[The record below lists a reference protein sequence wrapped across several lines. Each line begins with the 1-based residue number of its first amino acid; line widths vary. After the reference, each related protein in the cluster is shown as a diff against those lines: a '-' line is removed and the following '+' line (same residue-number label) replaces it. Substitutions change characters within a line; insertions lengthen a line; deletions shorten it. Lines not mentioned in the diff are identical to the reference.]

1 VATDEWA
8 LAHDASASCPF
19 ARTGCGSIGRRGA
32 RGQLGLSRPLV
43 SRPVPCDGPPGSPG
57 RTGAWESR
65 LETSGLKLIL
75 PLLGRLGHTAQG
87 ARTERAGRDVR
98 RQEEGAC
105 VEPPSGEVGCARQAG
120 PCLRHRRRL
129 RRGRGLRPHRRCVP
143 YPSPTFTRPASS
155 VAAIARSRIRPANWR
170 ALDGF
175 DG

>member
-1 VATDEWA
+1 MRRLAVPSRARVAGPSGGEARAANWA
-8 LAHDASASCPF
+8 S
-19 ARTGCGSIGRRGA
+19 
-32 RGQLGLSRPLV
+32 LGLS
-43 SRPVPCDGPPGSPG
+43 SPVLFRATGPPGSPG

-65 LETSGLKLIL
+65 LETSGLELIL

-87 ARTERAGRDVR
+87 ARTERAGRDVG

-105 VEPPSGEVGCARQAG
+105 VEPPRGEVGCARQAG

-155 VAAIARSRIRPANWR
+155 VAAIDAFTDQTGELEGSRW
-170 ALDGF
+170 F
-175 DG
+175 